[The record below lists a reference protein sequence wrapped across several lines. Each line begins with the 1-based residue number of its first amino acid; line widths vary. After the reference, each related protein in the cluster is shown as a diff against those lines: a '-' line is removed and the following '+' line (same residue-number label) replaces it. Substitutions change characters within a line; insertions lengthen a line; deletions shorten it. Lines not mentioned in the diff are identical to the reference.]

1 MYAVIETYGRKR
13 RIISTHEKHQK
24 AYAIVHKHFKENR
37 QYMVSMFDDGIM
49 IAQSIIHPL
58 EVVKVKGIVK

>member
-1 MYAVIETYGRKR
+1 
-13 RIISTHEKHQK
+13 
-24 AYAIVHKHFKENR
+24 
-37 QYMVSMFDDGIM
+37 MFDDGIM